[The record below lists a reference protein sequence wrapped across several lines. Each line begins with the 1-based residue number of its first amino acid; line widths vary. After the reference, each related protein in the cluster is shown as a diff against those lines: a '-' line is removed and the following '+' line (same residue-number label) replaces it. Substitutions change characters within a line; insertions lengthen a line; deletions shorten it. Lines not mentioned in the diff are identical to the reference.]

1 MADGGL
7 DLFAMASN
15 LLVDDDDFVREA
27 TRLVLEGAI
36 EGAGRIEEAA
46 DGEEG
51 LLKFKRAGP
60 FDLVLL
66 DAQMPFMDGLECMR
80 RLRAWEQTGER
91 PAGDGPAT
99 RVRAIAVSG
108 NADDPGFH
116 HEAMTAGFDD
126 AIAKPLTHARAQ
138 AMLAIGER

>member
-1 MADGGL
+1 MNKLG
-7 DLFAMASN
+7 FH
-15 LLVDDDDFVREA
+15 
-27 TRLVLEGAI
+27 VL
-36 EGAGRIEEAA
+36 
-46 DGEEG
+46 
-51 LLKFKRAGP
+51 KRSIFNFFQSLTPVSGP
-60 FDLVLL
+60 
-66 DAQMPFMDGLECMR
+66 
-80 RLRAWEQTGER
+80 R
-91 PAGDGPAT
+91 PAGDGPT